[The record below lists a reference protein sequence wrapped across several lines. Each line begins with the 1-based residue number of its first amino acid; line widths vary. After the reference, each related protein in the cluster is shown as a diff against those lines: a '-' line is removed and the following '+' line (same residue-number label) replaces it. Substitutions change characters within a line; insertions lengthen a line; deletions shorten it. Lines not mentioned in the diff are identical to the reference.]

1 MKRKTVSDRMFDVFN
16 VALFIFIIL
25 LVMYPLYFILIASVS
40 DPSATNSGR
49 VWLWPVDFNWKG
61 YEIIFAERVI
71 WLGYKN
77 SLIYAALGAAISTV
91 ITISGG
97 YALSRKDLV
106 GRVHLMMFILFT
118 SFFQGGLIPSYILV
132 KSLGMLDTIWAM
144 VIPGAVSAFLLII
157 ARTFFQ
163 QSIPDELLEA
173 SMVDGCN
180 NTRFFFQIAVPLA
193 LPIIAVVV
201 LFNAVGQWNTY
212 FKAMIYISNEDLQP
226 LQIILRR
233 ILVRNQNSEMLGN
246 ITSAQGMAEY
256 AELIKYG
263 VIIVASVPMLVLY
276 PFLQRYF
283 VKGMMIGSVKG

>member
-1 MKRKTVSDRMFDVFN
+1 MKRKTISDRLFDTFN

-40 DPSATNSGR
+40 DPSATSSGR

-61 YEIIFAERVI
+61 YEIIFGERVI
-71 WLGYKN
+71 WVGYKN
-77 SLIYAALGAAISTV
+77 SLIYAALGAVISTV

-106 GRVHLMMFILFT
+106 GRVYIMMFILFT

-132 KSLGMLDTIWAM
+132 KNLGMLDTIWAM

-180 NTRFFFQIAVPLA
+180 NTRFFFQIALPLA
-193 LPIIAVVV
+193 LPIIAVIV